1 MNKQTIILVLFIII
15 IFLILYYDIY
25 RYIKIHF
32 DDESEY
38 INKYRKLKKC
48 QDCRV
53 VISLTTVPDRV
64 KLLKP
69 IIKSLLDQSVK
80 VDQIVLNLPKMC
92 KEQPYDV
99 PNDLKNMCNIFT
111 CGRDYGPGTKF
122 IPTILREQEADT
134 IIIMLDDDYIYGYN
148 FIETILN
155 EYNRNPDCA
164 IILKEAIL
172 LKPEFLDTSVIYTN
186 KKYIDNDW
194 IKKYIKSEQKNMEYN
209 NNLRSFI
216 F

>member
-1 MNKQTIILVLFIII
+1 MNKEII
-15 IFLILYYDIY
+15 IFSLFAIIISLILYYDIY

-48 QDCRV
+48 QNSRV
-53 VISLTTVPDRV
+53 VISLTTVPERV

-69 IIKSLLDQSVK
+69 VIKSLLDQSVK

-92 KEQPYDV
+92 KERPYDV
-99 PNDLKNMCNIFT
+99 PGDLKNMCNIFT

-134 IIIMLDDDYIYGYN
+134 IIIMLDDDYIYGYK
-148 FIETILN
+148 FIETILG

-194 IKKYIKSEQKNMEYN
+194 IKKYINSEQKIMNYR
-209 NNLRSFI
+209 NNLRTFMY
-216 F
+216 

>member
-1 MNKQTIILVLFIII
+1 MNKTIIILSLLSII

-48 QDCRV
+48 QDCRI
-53 VISLTTVPDRV
+53 VISLTTIPDRI

-148 FIETILN
+148 FIKTLLDEYKKIL
-155 EYNRNPDCA
+155 
-164 IILKEAIL
+164 IVL
-172 LKPEFLDTSVIYTN
+172 
-186 KKYIDNDW
+186 
-194 IKKYIKSEQKNMEYN
+194 
-209 NNLRSFI
+209 
-216 F
+216 

>member
-1 MNKQTIILVLFIII
+1 MNKEII
-15 IFLILYYDIY
+15 IFSLFAIIICLILYYDIY

-38 INKYRKLKKC
+38 VNKYRKLKKY
-48 QDCRV
+48 QNSRV
-53 VISLTTVPDRV
+53 VISLTTVPERV

-69 IIKSLLDQSVK
+69 VIKSLLDQSVK

-92 KEQPYDV
+92 KERPYDV
-99 PNDLKNMCNIFT
+99 PDDLKNMCNIFT

-134 IIIMLDDDYIYGYN
+134 IIIMLDDDYIYGYK
-148 FIETILN
+148 FIETLLD

-194 IKKYIKSEQKNMEYN
+194 IKKYINSEQKIMNYR
-209 NNLRSFI
+209 NNLRTFMY
-216 F
+216 